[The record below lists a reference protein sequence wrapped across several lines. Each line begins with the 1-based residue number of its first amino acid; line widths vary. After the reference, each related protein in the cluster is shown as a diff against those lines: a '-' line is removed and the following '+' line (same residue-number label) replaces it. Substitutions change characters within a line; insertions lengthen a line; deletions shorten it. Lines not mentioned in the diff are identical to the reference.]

1 MSTLVRRL
9 TALICCLVGLAVPA
23 TALGASDAKLL
34 AKHQPVTKFDS
45 AESFRP
51 TSVETFIADSN
62 LERFNPLTG
71 TFFLV
76 DPSPSVATL
85 PTSGLGWRLNQRSCV
100 PSASI
105 GGLACYVAS
114 WSAHDAP
121 EVVYGRVA
129 RLPTRIVLQYW
140 YFYYDN
146 TYSYTH
152 VPTDFIWQA
161 HEGDWEVVNVVL
173 DSRDSTPL
181 FVGYSQHCLGE
192 RRRWAKVERWQ
203 GTHPVVYVGAGSH
216 ANYLSPGTHTIET
229 ACLPPGTTDLLAGHG
244 LALPVDYADGATLSG
259 PARLGADET
268 TIESINGGPRWIQF
282 PGFWG
287 EFQYFKAPPPVGLVA
302 IGTSPVGPAQH
313 GVWADPLG
321 TLALWPVG

>member
-1 MSTLVRRL
+1 MTLARRF
-9 TALICCLVGLAVPA
+9 TALLCCLVGLAVPA
-23 TALGASDAKLL
+23 TAHGESDARLL
-34 AKHQPVTKFDS
+34 VKHQPVTKFDS
-45 AESFRP
+45 ADGFRP

-71 TFFLV
+71 TFVLV
-76 DPSPSVATL
+76 DPSPTPAML
-85 PTSGLGWRLNQRSCV
+85 PTTGAGWRLNQRSCV

-105 GGLACYVAS
+105 GGLTCYLAF
-114 WSAHDAP
+114 WSAHDAS

-173 DSRDSTPL
+173 DSADAKPL

-192 RRRWAKVERWQ
+192 RRRWARVERWR

-216 ANYLSPGTHTIET
+216 ANFLSPGTHPIEP
-229 ACLPPGTTDLLAGHG
+229 ACLPPGAVDLFAAHG

-259 PARLGADET
+259 PARLGTDVT
-268 TIESINGGPRWIQF
+268 TVESIDGGPSWVQF

-287 EFQYFKAPPPVGLVA
+287 ELQYFKAPAPVGLVT

-313 GVWADPLG
+313 AVWADPLG
-321 TLALWPVG
+321 TLATWPAG